1 MILTLVKPNSQR
13 RHPAGGTARSF
24 LQSTI
29 LGATAIAIAVF
40 GQPTQA
46 LAAAVIVVALC
57 ALVQGS
63 SVTRSAASVVST
75 LFRALQGTSAEDRA
89 WPAYSAGDLPGSR
102 PDQGRLPGKLPAR
115 QSARQRSSSRPGRF
129 S

>member
-1 MILTLVKPNSQR
+1 MSRNPVSTMPLTHALHSSGHKACEAMILTLVKPNSQR
-13 RHPAGGTARSF
+13 SHPAGGTARSF

-63 SVTRSAASVVST
+63 SVTRSTASVVST
-75 LFRALQGTSAEDRA
+75 LFRALQGTSVE
-89 WPAYSAGDLPGSR
+89 DLPAAA
-102 PDQGRLPGKLPAR
+102 AR
-115 QSARQRSSSRPGRF
+115 EALADDGV
-129 S
+129 